1 MYTNSFILFFR
12 SQWRFHLIIKL
23 HRRCQYRDLPW
34 RSRLSWSPNKMKL
47 LTWILN
53 LARGQNRCPFLILD
67 QRREKYIPS
76 HLFSQPV
83 ARYVSNY
90 YTPVLHFIFCK
101 DLVSWVNPCFVF
113 IQVACGI
120 SEKPNSQI
128 DEIDLPDVNNHLC
141 VVEYVEELYTF
152 YKQQQVLSIIYK
164 ISLPVQC
171 LYTNLMKAWILLFLF
186 VLNSMCVGRLNTW
199 TSSGT

>member
-1 MYTNSFILFFR
+1 M
-12 SQWRFHLIIKL
+12 
-23 HRRCQYRDLPW
+23 
-34 RSRLSWSPNKMKL
+34 
-47 LTWILN
+47 
-53 LARGQNRCPFLILD
+53 
-67 QRREKYIPS
+67 
-76 HLFSQPV
+76 
-83 ARYVSNY
+83 
-90 YTPVLHFIFCK
+90 
-101 DLVSWVNPCFVF
+101 F